1 MKAILEKT
9 ININSDKTENIGT
22 VRQFDSTE
30 INITLQGF
38 TPTESTKVYLVM
50 KRYDDTYLEQNDES
64 VVITEGKIS
73 AHLKPEATAVDGV
86 VFMNIVILDGDE
98 RITTCKMY
106 YLVQSVLEGDI
117 AEDNS
122 ESIISLQDLDKL
134 IEKATADLETYE
146 SRVLGLANNIDELEQ
161 RVENLELNG
170 GGSSGGSADIDLTE
184 YAKKSY
190 VDNAINKIQLTPGP
204 KGEKGD
210 KGDIGPSGLRGPQG
224 IQGERG
230 PQGLK
235 GDKGEQ
241 GLQGIPGKD
250 GITPDMSNYYT
261 KSETDYAIVSAT
273 PNIDLTD
280 YATKEYVSNEIKN
293 ASLGSDID
301 LSDYVTK
308 DVLTTK
314 ISKIELTPGPKG
326 EQGEKGDPFVYSD
339 FTAEQLDALKGEK
352 GEPGAKGEDGKS
364 FTYDDFTPEQLESL
378 KGEKGEKGETGPQ
391 GERGIQGEAGTPG
404 AKGEKGDDGI
414 TPNITIGNVT
424 TLESG
429 ENATVT
435 NTGTI
440 ENPVFNFGIPKGE
453 KGADGESSSVDL
465 SNYAT
470 KDEIPV
476 KANEIPQGSNLII
489 GTGVTKIEVVTEYPS
504 IQLDGVLYIK
514 VGE

>member
-38 TPTESTKVYLVM
+38 MPTENTKAYLVM
-50 KRYDDTYLEQNDES
+50 KRYDDTYLEQNDKS

-73 AHLKPEATAVDGV
+73 AHLKPEATNVDGV

-122 ESIISLQDLDKL
+122 ESIINLKDLDKL
-134 IEKATADLETYE
+134 IEKATADLEAYE
-146 SRVLGLANNIDELEQ
+146 NRVSGLANNIDELEQ

-170 GGSSGGSADIDLTE
+170 GGSSGGNVDIDLTE
-184 YAKKSY
+184 YAKKTY
-190 VDNAINKIQLTPGP
+190 VDNAINKIQLIPGP

-210 KGDIGPSGLRGPQG
+210 KGDIGPTGLRGPQG
-224 IQGERG
+224 IQGEKG
-230 PQGLK
+230 QQGLK

-241 GLQGIPGKD
+241 GIQGVPGKDGANGADGKD

-261 KSETDYAIVSAT
+261 KSETDSAIASSA
-273 PNIDLTD
+273 PNVDLTD

-293 ASLGSDID
+293 ASLGSDVD

-308 DVLTTK
+308 DTLTTE

-326 EQGEKGDPFVYSD
+326 D
-339 FTAEQLDALKGEK
+339 KGED
-352 GEPGAKGEDGKS
+352 GTPGAKGEDGKS

-378 KGEKGEKGETGPQ
+378 RGPKGEQGVQGLQ
-391 GERGIQGEAGTPG
+391 GEPGAAGADG
-404 AKGEKGDDGI
+404 AKGEQGDRGEKGL
-414 TPNITIGNVT
+414 TPNITIGTVT
-424 TLESG
+424 TLESS
-429 ENATVT
+429 ESATVS
-435 NTGTI
+435 NTGTVD
-440 ENPVFNFGIPKGE
+440 NPVFNFGIPRGE
-453 KGADGESSSVDL
+453 KGSDGDSSSVDL
-465 SNYAT
+465 SNYVT
-470 KDEIPV
+470 KDEVPI
-476 KANEIPQGSNLII
+476 KTNEIPEGSNLII
-489 GTGVTKIEVVTEYPS
+489 GTGVTRVEVVTEYPS
-504 IQLDGVLYIK
+504 TQLDGVLYIK